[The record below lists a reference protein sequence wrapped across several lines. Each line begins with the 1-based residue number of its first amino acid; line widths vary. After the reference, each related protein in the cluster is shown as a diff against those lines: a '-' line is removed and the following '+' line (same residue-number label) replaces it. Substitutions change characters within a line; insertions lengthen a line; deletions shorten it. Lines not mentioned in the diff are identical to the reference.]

1 MILFN
6 SLPLKS
12 YTFIF
17 LNEKKELLYPIK
29 WNSPR
34 WQRLWQFNLHYFD
47 WLRFSLE
54 EYLIN
59 KKKDLN
65 FLNSKLLIDNWINH
79 NPIGKGDGWHSYTT
93 SLRIRNYIWILSE
106 NKSIKNKK
114 LIESL
119 WTQFLW
125 LNNHKEYCYGGN
137 HLIENITCL
146 LICSLQFQSNI
157 SKKIY
162 TKSLNELEINLK
174 NNLED
179 GGHEERRH
187 TIIFY
192 C

>member
-1 MILFN
+1 M
-6 SLPLKS
+6 
-12 YTFIF
+12 
-17 LNEKKELLYPIK
+17 
-29 WNSPR
+29 
-34 WQRLWQFNLHYFD
+34 
-47 WLRFSLE
+47 
-54 EYLIN
+54 
-59 KKKDLN
+59 
-65 FLNSKLLIDNWINH
+65 LIDNWINH

-93 SLRIRNYIWILSE
+93 SLRIRNYIWILRVIP
-106 NKSIKNKK
+106 SIKNKK

-174 NNLED
+174 KQILED
-179 GGHEERRH
+179 GGHEERSAYYHFLLLDRLVEVGCVIESIKNKRPKFLVQKIKVMLNWAELVLLKKINYRNS
-187 TIIFY
+187 TIVPRI
-192 C
+192 